1 MRIEQILYSCCVAK
15 VNENFEDGMFF
26 TINSF
31 REKDFGSSHVK
42 SCVSLAST
50 YTKKGMVP
58 STMPLVFSTDCLKV
72 RGCKF

>member
-1 MRIEQILYSCCVAK
+1 MCIESILYSCCVAK
-15 VNENFEDGMFF
+15 VNENFEDGML
-26 TINSF
+26 
-31 REKDFGSSHVK
+31 FGSSHVK